1 VEIPTWVTTI
11 NAIIINET
19 KSSKLTIGAYVDVF
33 VLLQNENVLY
43 ISKHHTMSFEIQ
55 RLKNNNILLIYDVK
69 KFQWVKTH
77 M

>member
-1 VEIPTWVTTI
+1 MEIPTWVTTI

>member
-1 VEIPTWVTTI
+1 VENPTWVTTI
-11 NAIIINET
+11 IAMIINET

-55 RLKNNNILLIYDVK
+55 RFKNNNILLIYDVK